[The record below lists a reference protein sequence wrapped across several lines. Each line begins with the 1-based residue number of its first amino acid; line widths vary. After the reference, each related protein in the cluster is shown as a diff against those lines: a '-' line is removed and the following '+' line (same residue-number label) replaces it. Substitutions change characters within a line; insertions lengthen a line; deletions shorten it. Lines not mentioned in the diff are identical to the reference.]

1 MNLKTKNIFSKFSF
15 KKTLI
20 YLNILLVILFLIT
33 FCFIGNFVNNNV
45 YKIISIDDDI
55 IVDQATM
62 NSLVINLNIEKF
74 RNIIKNIEE
83 KTIPRKI
90 ENFKDIFK

>member
-1 MNLKTKNIFSKFSF
+1 MNFKTKKLFSKISF
-15 KKTLI
+15 KKVSV

-45 YKIISIDDDI
+45 YKIISVDNDI

-83 KTIPRKI
+83 KIIPREI

>member
-1 MNLKTKNIFSKFSF
+1 MNFKAKNIFSKFSF

-20 YLNILLVILFLIT
+20 FLNILLVILFLIT